1 MTKIEFLYNVDDV
14 TNGIKFVLEKFLKK
28 QNIFIFSD
36 EKKEELSSVLW
47 SESNFFTNII
57 EAELTTNKQPLEKIL
72 IGSKFDPHFDQLLIN
87 VSRSECLFFSRF
99 LNLIEI
105 VTECKYI
112 LRSILRSIAF
122 NPVLPSPS
130 KYHCAH
136 YKNRI
141 QNIRS
146 LFHLYN

>member
-47 SESNFFTNII
+47 SESNFFPNII

-105 VTECKYI
+105 VTDEDNVKNNARNRLNLYREYGFEVSLI
-112 LRSILRSIAF
+112 DFREL
-122 NPVLPSPS
+122 
-130 KYHCAH
+130 AH
-136 YKNRI
+136 
-141 QNIRS
+141 
-146 LFHLYN
+146 

>member
-14 TNGIKFVLEKFLKK
+14 TKGIKFVLDKFLKK
-28 QNIFIFSD
+28 QNIFIFSN

-47 SESNFFTNII
+47 SESNFFPNII

-105 VTECKYI
+105 VTDED
-112 LRSILRSIAF
+112 
-122 NPVLPSPS
+122 NV
-130 KYHCAH
+130 
-136 YKNRI
+136 KNNAR
-141 QNIRS
+141 NRLNLYREYGFEVS
-146 LFHLYN
+146 LIDFRELAN

>member
-1 MTKIEFLYNVDDV
+1 V

-28 QNIFIFSD
+28 QNIFIFSN

-47 SESNFFTNII
+47 SESNFFPNII

-105 VTECKYI
+105 VTDEDNVKNNARNRLNLYREYGFEVSLI
-112 LRSILRSIAF
+112 DFREL
-122 NPVLPSPS
+122 
-130 KYHCAH
+130 AH
-136 YKNRI
+136 
-141 QNIRS
+141 
-146 LFHLYN
+146 

>member
-28 QNIFIFSD
+28 QNIFIFSN
-36 EKKEELSSVLW
+36 EEKEELSSALW
-47 SESNFFTNII
+47 SESNFFPNII
-57 EAELTTNKQPLEKIL
+57 EAELRTNKQPLEKIL

-105 VTECKYI
+105 VTDEDNVKNNARNRLNLYREYGFEVSLI
-112 LRSILRSIAF
+112 DFREL
-122 NPVLPSPS
+122 
-130 KYHCAH
+130 AH
-136 YKNRI
+136 
-141 QNIRS
+141 
-146 LFHLYN
+146 

>member
-47 SESNFFTNII
+47 SESNFFPNII

-87 VSRSECLFFSRF
+87 VSRSECPFFSRF

-105 VTECKYI
+105 VTDEDNVKNNARNRLNLYREYGFEVSLI
-112 LRSILRSIAF
+112 DFREL
-122 NPVLPSPS
+122 
-130 KYHCAH
+130 AH
-136 YKNRI
+136 
-141 QNIRS
+141 
-146 LFHLYN
+146 

>member
-1 MTKIEFLYNVDDV
+1 VTKIEFLYNVDDV

-28 QNIFIFSD
+28 QNIFIFSN

-47 SESNFFTNII
+47 SESNFFPNII

-105 VTECKYI
+105 VTDEDNVKNNARNRLNLYREYGFEVSLI
-112 LRSILRSIAF
+112 DFREL
-122 NPVLPSPS
+122 
-130 KYHCAH
+130 AH
-136 YKNRI
+136 
-141 QNIRS
+141 
-146 LFHLYN
+146 

>member
-28 QNIFIFSD
+28 QNIFIFSN

-47 SESNFFTNII
+47 SESNFFPNII

-105 VTECKYI
+105 VTDEDNVKNNARNRLNLYRDYGFEVSLI
-112 LRSILRSIAF
+112 DFREL
-122 NPVLPSPS
+122 
-130 KYHCAH
+130 AH
-136 YKNRI
+136 
-141 QNIRS
+141 
-146 LFHLYN
+146 

>member
-28 QNIFIFSD
+28 QNIFIFSN

-47 SESNFFTNII
+47 SESNFFPNII

-105 VTECKYI
+105 VTDEDNVKNNARNRLNLYREYGFEVSLI
-112 LRSILRSIAF
+112 DFREL
-122 NPVLPSPS
+122 
-130 KYHCAH
+130 AH
-136 YKNRI
+136 
-141 QNIRS
+141 
-146 LFHLYN
+146 